1 MSALVAV
8 DGREVRSAHA
18 ETADV
23 VVVGSGPAGATVAW
37 RLAARGARVV
47 VVEEG
52 HAWRPEEHVG
62 SGVRAMAR
70 LYRDLGTSIAL
81 GDNPMP
87 YLQGRA
93 VGGTS
98 VVNGAICWSF
108 PEEVHAAWV
117 AADPGVGAALPF
129 EALRADELE
138 LEARLNVRPT
148 APGVAGAKADVM
160 ARGAEALGLAHRP
173 IRRNTTGCRGSGRC
187 LQGCP
192 TGAKLSMDRS
202 LVPDAVR
209 DGARIL
215 SGVRATRV
223 LLEGDRAVG
232 VVGRSAGG
240 GWVEVRAAR
249 VVLAASAIQTPNLL
263 RASGLRSG
271 PVGDGL
277 CGHPGVSVTGRFA
290 EPVRNHLGAT
300 QGHEITGLRHEGL
313 KIETLGFDLS
323 ILASRIPGA
332 GRELARRVAEADH
345 YAVHGAALRA
355 EGRGSVRPGW
365 RGPRVRIGL
374 TPSDV
379 RLARRGVRRMGEV
392 LLAAGALEVYPGVAG
407 FDPVVTDPR
416 RLAAL
421 DDLPHDPRA
430 LPMSVTHLFGTAR
443 MGSDPA
449 TSVVRPGDLRHHRV
463 EGLHVADS
471 SVFPTNLGVNPQV
484 PIMAVASRC
493 AAALA

>member
-1 MSALVAV
+1 MIAL
-8 DGREVRSAHA
+8 DGRQVGSTHEER
-18 ETADV
+18 ADV

-37 RLAARGARVV
+37 RLAARGVRVV

-52 HAWRPEEHVG
+52 HASRPEDRVG
-62 SGVRAMAR
+62 SGVRAMAT

-87 YLQGRA
+87 YLQGRV

-98 VVNGAICWSF
+98 VINGAICWSF

-117 AADPGVGAALPF
+117 AADPALGEALPF
-129 EALRADELE
+129 EVLRADEAE
-138 LEARLNVRPT
+138 IERRLDVRPT
-148 APGVAGAKADVM
+148 EPAVAGAKADVM

-173 IRRNTTGCRGSGRC
+173 IRRNVARCEGSGRC

-202 LVPDAVR
+202 LLPDAVR

-215 SGVRATRV
+215 SGVRVTRILV
-223 LLEGDRAVG
+223 ERGRAVG
-232 VVGRSAGG
+232 VVGKASGG
-240 GWVEVRAAR
+240 GRVRVRADR
-249 VVLAASAIQTPNLL
+249 VVVAASAVQTPILL
-263 RASGLRSG
+263 RDSGLRQG

-290 EPVRNHLGAT
+290 EPVHNHRGAT
-300 QGHEITGLRHEGL
+300 QGHEVTGLRHEGL

-323 ILASRIPGA
+323 ILGSRIPGA
-332 GRELARRVAEADH
+332 GEELARRLAEAEH
-345 YAVHGAALRA
+345 YAVHGAAIRA
-355 EGRGSVRPGW
+355 EGRGSVRSGW
-365 RGPRVRIGL
+365 TGPRVRMRL
-374 TPSDV
+374 TPGDV
-379 RLARRGVRRMGEV
+379 RTARRGVRRMGEI

-407 FDPVVTDPR
+407 FDPVVSDPR

-421 DDLPHDPRA
+421 DELPDDPKA
-430 LPMSVTHLFGTAR
+430 IPMSVTHLFGTAR

-449 TSVVRPGDLRHHRV
+449 TSVVRPDLRHHHV

-471 SVFPTNLGVNPQV
+471 SVFPTNLGVNPQI

-493 AAALA
+493 AASLS